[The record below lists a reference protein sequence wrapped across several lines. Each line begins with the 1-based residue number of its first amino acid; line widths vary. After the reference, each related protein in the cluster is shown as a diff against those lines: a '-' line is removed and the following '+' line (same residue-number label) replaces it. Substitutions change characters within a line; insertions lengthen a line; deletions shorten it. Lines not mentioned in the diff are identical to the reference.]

1 MTIRMQIP
9 PVRPTLNTRMARDIL
24 SFPLFRTKM
33 PEGSSQLQS
42 RMDVYMPKFKMLGSF
57 IALLGVAL
65 VSAHA
70 ADDSGAIQK
79 KLASE
84 YALTQ
89 PTADNTDIVTAGAVL
104 VLQKSDLVLGPTS
117 ASSMYTNVYRDG
129 KIQANS
135 FAQTKKT
142 LGKIGRFGSFI
153 PGVGGGV
160 AAAAGTADSSSGAA
174 PRTYV
179 KGEKMWVTKIEI
191 KTEDKQPTVVFEL
204 FTDAVN
210 DVRYKGVLKMPYP
223 KGTSEDQV
231 DKLVAEVFQI
241 QPQEADDKG
250 KQAPAGGQQQAPAQ
264 AAAPAPAPEPAPAP
278 AAALPDIPPPPPPAD
293 QPAAPPATV
302 SLGQTPDQVI
312 AALGQPQKIVKLAK
326 KETYYYKDL
335 KVIFTAGKVSDVQ

>member
-1 MTIRMQIP
+1 MGQ
-9 PVRPTLNTRMARDIL
+9 DIL
-24 SFPLFRTKM
+24 SFPLFWYESQRGR
-33 PEGSSQLQS
+33 GSFHR
-42 RMDVYMPKFKMLGSF
+42 RMGGAMPKSRLFGSLVVVL
-57 IALLGVAL
+57 AVAV
-65 VSAHA
+65 VSAHGQDLA
-70 ADDSGAIQK
+70 AVQK
-79 KLASE
+79 KLLAE

-89 PTADNTDIVTAGAVL
+89 PTAANDDIVTAGAIL

-117 ASSMYTNVYRDG
+117 ASSLYTNVYKDG

-135 FAQTKKT
+135 FAQAKKT

-153 PGVGGGV
+153 PGVGG
-160 AAAAGTADSSSGAA
+160 AAASTASTADSKSGDA

-179 KGEKMWVTKIEI
+179 KGEKMWVTKVEV
-191 KTEDKQPTVVFEL
+191 KTEDKQPVVVFEL

-210 DVRYKGVLKMPYP
+210 DVRYKGSLKFPFA
-223 KGTSEDQV
+223 KGATDDQV

-241 QPQEADDKG
+241 QPQDDAKDKG
-250 KQAPAGGQQQAPAQ
+250 APAGGQAAVPAAPAAQ
-264 AAAPAPAPEPAPAP
+264 EAAAPAAAP